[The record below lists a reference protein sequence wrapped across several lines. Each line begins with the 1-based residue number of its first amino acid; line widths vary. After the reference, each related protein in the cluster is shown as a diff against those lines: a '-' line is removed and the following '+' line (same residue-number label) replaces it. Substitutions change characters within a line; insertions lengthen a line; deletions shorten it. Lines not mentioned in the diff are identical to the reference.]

1 MIANKQK
8 INLIIEESEDIQPKT
23 NSVIAQVMNTLN
35 STSSGTIQKKD
46 FKKALNTFNVEN
58 QADLDVDSIVQEV
71 FKYHSTLDRTVIRNE
86 MNMNQEIQNT
96 VASEPVVNDFLKQLQ
111 SSNSGQLTKSEVT
124 RAIKDAAK
132 KNQVVLTAPQLDEA
146 VE

>member
-1 MIANKQK
+1 
-8 INLIIEESEDIQPKT
+8 
-23 NSVIAQVMNTLN
+23 MNTLN

-111 SSNSGQLTKSEVT
+111 SSNSG
-124 RAIKDAAK
+124 
-132 KNQVVLTAPQLDEA
+132 
-146 VE
+146 